1 MPCVP
6 RKNDAR
12 YVRYLVCFDR
22 AGYLPHDVRSSPN
35 ADANQIRMKEIT
47 QRTAD
52 HDEIEDVVERGQSLI
67 SFLSRHGCLCQSCGA
82 RRYALVINRY
92 PKQDRL
98 RAIVGNLFRKR
109 PCFLS
114 ASLPI
119 FRVIQAD
126 RHFPLP
132 PLICWARRLP
142 RPTHVLPLQE

>member
-1 MPCVP
+1 MSCVP

-52 HDEIEDVVERGQSLI
+52 HDEIEDVVERRQSLI
-67 SFLSRHGCLCQSCGA
+67 SFLSRHGRLCQSCGT

-109 PCFLS
+109 PCFFG

-132 PLICWARRLP
+132 PLICWVRRLP
-142 RPTHVLPLQE
+142 RPTHVLPRLE